1 MKKILVSGSS
11 VAAGTG
17 FPLGVNDPGTWPNQL
32 RTKLDCHLDN
42 ISIAGYDITGLFLN
56 TTKFLYENPIEYDLI
71 LLEAP
76 PLNRVIVS
84 PSIHGHIDVSGHHTF
99 NDYKVWHTWFEKSLN
114 ITKKDVTYLLKIMLR
129 LNSNYE
135 HWNRLVNV
143 ITTVQLL
150 NKKQYNIRFINN
162 ALPWDQDFF
171 KNNDS
176 SFARELIDHDLLP
189 DSDIQFVLNK
199 LTKNKKLIDLTL
211 WINPFN
217 SLVDS
222 CIDHAPNDGHP
233 GIKSNNV
240 YSDWIIDYITKYEL
254 WND

>member
-11 VAAGTG
+11 IANGNG
-17 FPLGVNDPGTWPNQL
+17 FPLGINDPGTWPNQL

-42 ISIAGYDITGLFLN
+42 ISIAGYDIAGLFLN

-84 PSIHGHIDVSGHHTF
+84 PNIHGHINVSGHHTF
-99 NDYKVWHTWFEKSLN
+99 NDYETWHTWFEEKLN

-135 HWNRLVNV
+135 HWKRLLNV
-143 ITTVQLL
+143 IATVQLL

-162 ALPWDQDFF
+162 AICWNRDFF

-176 SFARELIDHDLLP
+176 PFARKLIDHDLLP

-199 LTKNKKLIDLTL
+199 LTEDKKLIDYL
-211 WINPFN
+211 
-217 SLVDS
+217 
-222 CIDHAPNDGHP
+222 IDNGLSNYVEEYVYLLDGSEF
-233 GIKSNNV
+233 GEYVMKKLQE
-240 YSDWIIDYITKYEL
+240 D
-254 WND
+254 